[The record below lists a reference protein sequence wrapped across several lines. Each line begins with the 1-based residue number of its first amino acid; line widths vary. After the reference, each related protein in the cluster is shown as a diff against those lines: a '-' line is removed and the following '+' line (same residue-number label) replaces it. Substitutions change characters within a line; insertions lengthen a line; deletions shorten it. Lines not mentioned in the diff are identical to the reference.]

1 MNESMSPGRWLSEQ
15 TTPARAPLVLATVA
29 GVVAGL
35 LTIAQAGILAWLLA
49 GFLVEARPTPALVP
63 TLGLLLTVVAARALT
78 GWLRDVAGLRA
89 ADRIIG
95 TLRERLFDR
104 LAARG
109 PVHLA
114 EHPPGRL
121 AAAHVE
127 QLQALEGYYAR
138 FLPQTWLAVV
148 VPLAIGAAVLLLD
161 WLAAAL
167 LLLSAPLIPAFMAII
182 GMGAEQISQSQQ
194 AAVARAS
201 GHFLDRVRGLTTLR
215 LFDHAE
221 ASAAEVEAVAD
232 DYRQRTLRTL
242 RVAFLSSAVLE
253 FFAAVAVA
261 VVAIYIGFA
270 LLGYVTF
277 GPAGE
282 LELFTGLFVLLL
294 APEFFMPLRQLASHY
309 HDRAD
314 AVGAAAELH
323 PLFGGETVGRSATTT
338 GPGSGVHASAPMVEL
353 SGVTVDYPDGRRG
366 LEGVDLRVS
375 PGERV
380 VLAGPSGGGKST
392 LLALL
397 AGFVALAG
405 GRLHIGESDGA
416 DVDAVAWM
424 GQRTHLFSTTLRENI
439 RLGRP
444 DADDAAVD
452 EVAER
457 AGVAEMAMAL
467 PEGLETAVGEGG
479 VPLSG
484 GQAQRVALA
493 RTLLKGAPVLL
504 LDEPTAGL
512 DPEGEAGLVAALERT
527 LSSTGATVIIAT
539 HHPRLR
545 ELGRRVVRVEAGR
558 LTEVVVG

>member
-1 MNESMSPGRWLSEQ
+1 MNASATPGRWLSQQ
-15 TTPARAPLVLATVA
+15 TAAARAPLALATVA
-29 GVVAGL
+29 GVAAGL

-63 TLGLLLTVVAARALT
+63 TLGALLAVVAARTLA

-95 TLRERLFDR
+95 TLRGRLFDH

-114 EHPPGRL
+114 EYRAGRL
-121 AAAHVE
+121 AAAYVE

-148 VPLAIGAAVLLLD
+148 VPLAIGGAVLLVD

-182 GMGAEQISQSQQ
+182 GMGAEQISRRQQ

-215 LFDHAE
+215 LFGHTE

-261 VVAIYIGFA
+261 VVAIYIGFG
-270 LLGYVTF
+270 LLGYFTF

-282 LELFTGLFVLLL
+282 LDLFTGLFVLLL

-314 AVGAAAELH
+314 AVGAVAELQ
-323 PLFGGETVGRSATTT
+323 PLFEGEPAGGAATATASE
-338 GPGSGVHASAPMVEL
+338 PGAVPEVAL
-353 SGVTVDYPDGRRG
+353 DGVTVAYPDGRRG
-366 LEGVDLRVS
+366 LEGVDLHVA
-375 PGERV
+375 PGERL
-380 VLAGPSGGGKST
+380 VLTGPSGGGKST

-397 AGFVALAG
+397 AGFVEPEAG
-405 GRLHIGESDGA
+405 TVRIGETAGA
-416 DVDAVAWM
+416 DAHAVAWM
-424 GQRTHLFSTTLRENI
+424 GQRTHLFSTSLRENI

-444 DADDAAVD
+444 GADDTAVE
-452 EVAER
+452 EVAEW
-457 AGVAEMAMAL
+457 AGVAEVALAL
-467 PEGLETAVGEGG
+467 PAGLDTVVGEGG

-512 DPEGEAGLVAALERT
+512 DPDGEAALVAALERV
-527 LSSTGATVIIAT
+527 LSRSGATVIIAT

-545 ELGRRVVRVEAGR
+545 ALGQRVLRVEAGR
-558 LTEVVVG
+558 LSEDGDD